1 MTLDEIKQAVD
12 AGNRVHWGNAGKDRS
27 GQGAPAAAA
36 RAAGVR
42 D

>member
-36 RAAGVR
+36 
-42 D
+42 